1 MTSSK
6 NTIKCN
12 KIKYKQS
19 KKQKNGKNNQTNATN
34 DHDDEKLVITE
45 PRTIEA
51 ENENDERNKVTKAN

>member
-6 NTIKCN
+6 NTIKC
-12 KIKYKQS
+12 IKKNIK

-34 DHDDEKLVITE
+34 DHDDEMLVITE

-51 ENENDERNKVTKAN
+51 DNENDANKLA